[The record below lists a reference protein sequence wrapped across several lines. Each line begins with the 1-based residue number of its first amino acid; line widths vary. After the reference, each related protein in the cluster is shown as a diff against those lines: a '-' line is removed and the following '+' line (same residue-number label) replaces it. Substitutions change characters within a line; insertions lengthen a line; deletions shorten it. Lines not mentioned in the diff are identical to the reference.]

1 MISTGNASLDNEL
14 NGGLFIGSMVVL
26 LEDRTSQYYGHILK
40 TYLAEGVVREQVN
53 MVVDPEPLRNKQWW
67 LKFLPAVHQI
77 KSTTA
82 VTGDNTEESKATT
95 EAASS

>member
-1 MISTGNASLDNEL
+1 MDKEL

-53 MVVDPEPLRNKQWW
+53 MVVDPEPLRNK
-67 LKFLPAVHQI
+67 
-77 KSTTA
+77 
-82 VTGDNTEESKATT
+82 
-95 EAASS
+95 